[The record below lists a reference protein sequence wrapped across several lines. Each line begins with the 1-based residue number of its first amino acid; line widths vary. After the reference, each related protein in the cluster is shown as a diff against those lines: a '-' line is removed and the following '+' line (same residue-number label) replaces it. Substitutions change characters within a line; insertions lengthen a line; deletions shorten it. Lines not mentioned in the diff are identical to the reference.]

1 MFPSHKD
8 GENMGKKSLTE
19 EDIKLRY
26 ITPAITAKW
35 KVEHIFME
43 KKITDGRVNIKGN
56 MAVRENPKK
65 ADYVLCYRGYY
76 PLAIVE
82 AKDNKQLPSFGLQQA
97 KTYCQMMDVKFAY
110 SSNGDEFVE
119 FDFLTGQERSLP
131 LADFPS
137 EDELWERLEREGKL
151 SAEEIQIINQPFYTG
166 KNSPRYYQQVAIDR
180 TLDAIARGQQRLLL
194 VMATGTGKT
203 FTAFQIVYR
212 LIKSNL
218 KKKILYLAD
227 RNILVDQSII
237 QDFNPLAKVI
247 HKVDFS
253 KDKPAQIS
261 AYQVYFALYQQM
273 VGNDDVP
280 HFQELFE
287 PEFFDLIIVDECHR
301 GSAKE
306 ESQWRRVLEYFQT
319 ATQIGMTAT
328 PKETKYV
335 SSTNYFGDPVYTYSL
350 NQGIND
356 GFLAPFRVI
365 EPRMNVSDGWR
376 PIKGQLD
383 YYGQEIPDRI
393 YNNTDY
399 DYNIVLEDRIREVA
413 AQITEYLKA
422 TDRMAKTIVFCASED
437 AAERMRA
444 ELARQNADMLAL
456 NPDYV
461 VRITGSDAYGKSKLN
476 YFISVRER
484 FPVIATTSELL
495 STGVDAKM
503 TKVIAIDKSIASMT
517 LFKQIVGRGTRIR
530 EEAGKTNFTI
540 IDFRGVTRLFAD
552 PAWDGPIER
561 VPGFKP
567 GQVKEP
573 PATYGPE
580 GPQGTDGP
588 EEPKEPRIVPF
599 VRPDG
604 CKVVTINKTIS
615 IYDPGGKLLKQENII
630 DYTKANILGQYGDLA
645 KFIRTWSE
653 ADKKEAIGEAL
664 ASQGISLEKLKH
676 DMNMDEVDDYDF
688 ICHVAYDQKP
698 LTRRERAEGV
708 KKRDFLH
715 RFKDAAREVL
725 EILLDKYMNLG
736 IKEIETTTVL
746 KLAEFQKF
754 GTPGSIAKL
763 FGGNKGYKET
773 VRELAKEIYKNE
785 DKAG

>member
-1 MFPSHKD
+1 MDKR
-8 GENMGKKSLTE
+8 KLTE

-26 ITPAITAKW
+26 ITPAILAKW
-35 KVEHIFME
+35 EIEHVFME
-43 KKITDGRVNIKGN
+43 KQITDGRINIKGN
-56 MAVRENPKK
+56 MAVREKPKR
-65 ADYVLCYRGYY
+65 ADYVLYYKGNY

-82 AKDNKQLPSFGLQQA
+82 AKDNNRLPSFGLQQA
-97 KTYCQMMDVKFAY
+97 KEYALMMDIKFAY
-110 SSNGDEFVE
+110 SSNGDSFAE
-119 FDFLTGQERSLP
+119 FDFLTGKERNFP
-131 LADFPS
+131 LEDFPS
-137 EDELWERLEREGKL
+137 EEDLMERLEQEGKL
-151 SAEEIQIINQPFYTG
+151 SPEEIKIINQPFYTG
-166 KNSPRYYQQVAIDR
+166 QNSPRYYQQVAIDR

-212 LIKSNL
+212 LLKSDL
-218 KKKILYLAD
+218 KRKILYLAD
-227 RNILVDQSII
+227 RNILVDQSIL
-237 QDFNPLAKVI
+237 QDFKPLEKVI

-253 KDKPAQIS
+253 KDTATKIS
-261 AYQVYFALYQQM
+261 SYEVYFALYQQM
-273 VGNDDVP
+273 VGNDDIP

-287 PEFFDLIIVDECHR
+287 PEFFDLVIVDECHR

-306 ESQWRRVLEYFQT
+306 ESRWRRVLEYFKS

-328 PKETKYV
+328 PKETQYV
-335 SSTNYFGDPVYTYSL
+335 SSIDYFGEPVYTYSL

-376 PIKGQLD
+376 PLKGQRD
-383 YYGQEIPDRI
+383 YFGQEIPDRI

-413 AQITEYLKA
+413 TQITEYLKA

-444 ELARQNADMLAL
+444 ELAMLNSDMMAL

-461 VRITGSDAYGKSKLN
+461 VRITGSDTYGKSKLD
-476 YFISVRER
+476 YFISIRER

-503 TKVIAIDKSIASMT
+503 TKVIAIDKNIGSMT

-530 EEAGKTNFTI
+530 EEAGKTSFTI
-540 IDFRGVTRLFAD
+540 MDFRGVTRLFAD
-552 PAWDGPIER
+552 PAWDGPIEQEPDFT
-561 VPGFKP
+561 PG

-573 PATYGPE
+573 PAGGYGGGAG
-580 GPQGTDGP
+580 GPDGP
-588 EEPKEPRIVPF
+588 GEPRFVPF
-599 VRPDG
+599 VRADG
-604 CKVVTINKTIS
+604 CKVITTTKTVS
-615 IYDPGGKLLKQENII
+615 IYDTDGKLLKQENII
-630 DYTKANILGQYGDLA
+630 DYTKENVRGQYGDLA
-645 KFIRTWSE
+645 KFINTWSE
-653 ADKKEAIGEAL
+653 TDKKEAISEAL
-664 ASQGISLEKLKH
+664 AQQGIDLEKLKH
-676 DMNMDEVDDYDF
+676 DMKMDEVDDYDF
-688 ICHVAYDQKP
+688 ICHVAYNQKP

-708 KKRDFLH
+708 KKRDFLN

-736 IKEIETTTVL
+736 IKEIENTEVL
-746 KLAEFQKF
+746 NLAEFKKF
-754 GTPGSIAKL
+754 GIPSRIAAL
-763 FGGNKGYKET
+763 FGGKKGYKQAIKEMEK
-773 VRELAKEIYKNE
+773 ELYS
-785 DKAG
+785 DKDKVG